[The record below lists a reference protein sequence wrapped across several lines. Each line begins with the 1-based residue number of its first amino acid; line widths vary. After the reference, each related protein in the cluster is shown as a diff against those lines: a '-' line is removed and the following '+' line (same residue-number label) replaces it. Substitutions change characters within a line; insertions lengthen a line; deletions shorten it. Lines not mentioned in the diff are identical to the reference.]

1 MKEQLWM
8 IFSLH
13 SGRSSTP
20 DEDQH
25 LLLFHGLWG
34 TSRSFGKVRLALSQG
49 VVLSGAGNQRDT
61 IPHDFAVDAGGSIRR
76 LWDLYGFIWTY
87 MDLYIYMDLYGFIY
101 HSLPGSMAFKHQMSY
116 FSCYIKVGMWPPGL
130 RGPIFH
136 QLQVWQRVGETQAGP
151 CAAEVSHCQPAP
163 MLFLLLVRF
172 LLGIQPG
179 LIGLVQQIRYNQ
191 LQHYQQLTLP
201 RSP

>member
-1 MKEQLWM
+1 MWCQVVRETKGAPSPM
-8 IFSLH
+8 
-13 SGRSSTP
+13 
-20 DEDQH
+20 
-25 LLLFHGLWG
+25 
-34 TSRSFGKVRLALSQG
+34 TSPFMLGVQSVGFG
-49 VVLSGAGNQRDT
+49 
-61 IPHDFAVDAGGSIRR
+61 IYM
-76 LWDLYGFIWTY
+76 DLYGLIWT
-87 MDLYIYMDLYGFIY
+87 YIYMDLYGFIY

-136 QLQVWQRVGETQAGP
+136 QLQVWQRVGETQTGP